1 MGEGIPLPGLEISIA
16 YVSDA
21 PAGGWLAGACA
32 WRRDDLARPYRP
44 RRWQPA
50 LADAAACWLLS
61 GELGI
66 TPVTAQVLYNRGFT
80 TPEAAYR
87 FLTVGR
93 EQILDPFLLKDMD
106 KAVDLVRRR
115 IASGRPIMVYGDY
128 DVDGITGTAV
138 LVLALRALGA
148 EVAYYIPDRFSE
160 GYGFN
165 TGALE
170 AIFQKGYDFI
180 LSVDTG
186 VAALAEAAAARE
198 MGITLVVTD
207 HHEPGPTLP
216 PVDALVNPKRPDCTY
231 PFKGLSGVGVA
242 FKLALALGVPGVW
255 DLLDIVTLGTIAD
268 MVPLVDENRA
278 IVREGLSRLGNTS
291 RPGLRA
297 LMEVAGVRQPITAT
311 HIGFALG
318 PRINALGRMGSARAG
333 VELMLTDDP
342 VRAREL
348 ALQLDEANRRRQEV
362 EAQILEEA
370 LAQAEALP
378 PEEREY
384 VLVLAGEGWHH
395 GVVGICAARVLEAY
409 HRPAILLSIDGDEVR
424 GSARSIPGFHMFR
437 ALSQVS
443 DLFTKFG
450 GHAAAAGMTLRRKA
464 DLPELRRRLNQIGAA
479 WLRPEG
485 LVPQLS
491 IDAFLRLD
499 QVNDDLMMELQR
511 LEPYGVGNPAP
522 VFAAR
527 DLAVQDVRT
536 MGKEGQHLKLWVRQ
550 NGAIGSMEA
559 VGWGMAPA
567 QPAPRAHVQVAF
579 QPEYDS
585 WQGQTKLRLTMKDLK
600 VVEPAAGA
608 AAAGPLSEEACLAWD
623 PLCVPEGVRQ
633 RPAAVVDA
641 RGPHLQ
647 AVLAEMNRAV
657 PEVAAAA
664 EDDESARGSLEPSRP
679 LYLAALLTGG
689 AGRLIAF
696 TASPWAAA
704 ALAAELRRL
713 VPERRDGVRLWNPGE
728 PEPAGGE
735 LVVAPYGLNPA
746 GAYTDTLLV
755 HPPYLR
761 EQVQGQR
768 IHLLWEE
775 SDWDLAAAS
784 LGWPYPDR
792 DALVALFKLLKQG
805 QANPDHLAGALHEM
819 PGPWNRLRL
828 AAGQTV
834 FQEMG
839 LLDGAGRLCHKPGTR
854 FQLETSDRYR
864 RGLQGRSQLNELRAD
879 DWPDCVYGL

>member
-1 MGEGIPLPGLEISIA
+1 MA
-16 YVSDA
+16 K
-21 PAGGWLAGACA
+21 
-32 WRRDDLARPYRP
+32 PYRP

-66 TPVTAQVLYNRGFT
+66 SPVTAQVLYNRGFT
-80 TPEAAYR
+80 TPEAAHR

-106 KAVDLVRRR
+106 KAVELVRRR
-115 IASGRPIMVYGDY
+115 IASGQPIMVYGDY

-170 AIFQKGYDFI
+170 AIRQQGCDFI

-186 VAALAEAAAARE
+186 VAATAEAAAARE
-198 MGITLVVTD
+198 MGMTLVVTD
-207 HHEPGPTLP
+207 HHEPGPELP
-216 PVDALVNPKRPDCTY
+216 KVDALVNPKRPDCTY

-242 FKLALALGVPGVW
+242 FKLALALGTPGVW

-297 LMEVAGVRQPITAT
+297 LMDVAGVRQPITAT

-333 VELMLTDDP
+333 VELLLTDDP
-342 VRAREL
+342 IRAREL
-348 ALQLDEANRRRQEV
+348 ALQLDEANRQRQAV

-378 PEEREY
+378 PEEKEY

-424 GSARSIPGFHMFR
+424 GSARSIPAFHMFR

-443 DLFTKFG
+443 DLFSKFG

-479 WLRPEG
+479 WLRPED

-499 QVNDDLMMELQR
+499 QINDDLMMELQR
-511 LEPYGVGNPAP
+511 LEPHGVGNPAP
-522 VFAAR
+522 VFAAS
-527 DLAVQDVRT
+527 DLAVQDVRI

-550 NGAIGSMEA
+550 NGAGCSMEA

-579 QPEYDS
+579 QPEYDT
-585 WQGQTKLRLTMKDLK
+585 WQGQTRLRLTMKDLK
-600 VVEPAAGA
+600 VVEPAAGSPF
-608 AAAGPLSEEACLAWD
+608 AGPLSEEACLAWD
-623 PLCVPEGVRQ
+623 PLCAPEGERQ
-633 RPAAVVDA
+633 RPVAVVDA

-657 PEVAAAA
+657 PEAAAAA
-664 EDDESARGSLEPSRP
+664 EDGGSAQGHPEPRQMAAAEEDEDAQEPLEPSRE
-679 LYLAALLTGG
+679 LYLAALLHGS
-689 AGRLIAF
+689 AGRVIAF

-704 ALAAELRRL
+704 ALAEELRRL
-713 VPERRDGVRLWNPGE
+713 LPEQREKVRLWNPGE
-728 PEPAGGE
+728 PEPAGGD
-735 LVVAPYGLNPA
+735 LVVAPYGLRPA
-746 GAYTDTLLV
+746 GAYTDTVLY
-755 HPPYLR
+755 HPPYLQ
-761 EQVQGQR
+761 EQVWGQR
-768 IHLLWEE
+768 VHLLWEE
-775 SDWDLAAAS
+775 SDWDLTAAS

-792 DALVALFKLLKQG
+792 DVLVTLFKLLKQG
-805 QANPDHLAGALHEM
+805 QADPDHLAGALRET

-828 AAGQTV
+828 AAGQAI
-834 FQEMG
+834 FREIG
-839 LLDGAGRLCHKPGTR
+839 LLDGAGRLCHQPGVR
-854 FQLETSDRYR
+854 FQLEASDRYR
-864 RGLQGRSQLNELRAD
+864 RGLKGRSRLNELRAD